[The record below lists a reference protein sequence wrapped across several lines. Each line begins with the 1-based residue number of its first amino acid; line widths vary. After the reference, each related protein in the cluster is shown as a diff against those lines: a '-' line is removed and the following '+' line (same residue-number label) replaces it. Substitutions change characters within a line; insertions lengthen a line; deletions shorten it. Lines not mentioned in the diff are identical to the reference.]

1 MNWHQA
7 IRINQKALADMV
19 SGLLCMVRVRAVCPE
34 GHSAPDSSTR
44 DQASSKPVSPDPAS
58 TGFTIG
64 PITRRMILRQLRTLE
79 AALRRLIVLYVHVHA
94 IKPVAATQ
102 KRNRPLPDFS
112 IFRAASNEKPL
123 AFNLFDPRK
132 RLMPFVEGDATISPF
147 SGPDTASD
155 APLLIPHRAPLTPR
169 ILFPDQAL
177 FWSGVGDRASH
188 KEEEADMTLL
198 SDHTKLLRRLKALE
212 NAVATLPKQ
221 ALRLA
226 RIMQTRETAPPG
238 PRKIGAIRPGIP
250 PGHVQ
255 RSNDPSHKVLRECHG
270 LVREWEKDAWK
281 NRQKNL
287 PAP

>member
-1 MNWHQA
+1 
-7 IRINQKALADMV
+7 MV
-19 SGLLCMVRVRAVCPE
+19 SGLLCMVRVRASCPE
-34 GHSAPDSSTR
+34 GLSAAGSSTR
-44 DQASSKPVSPDPAS
+44 DSVSPDPAS

-64 PITRRMILRQLRTLE
+64 PITHQMILRQLRTLE

-94 IKPVAATQ
+94 IKAVAAAQ

-112 IFRAASNEKPL
+112 TFRAAPGEKPL

-132 RLMPFVEGDATISPF
+132 RLMLFVEGDATISPF

-155 APLLIPHRAPLTPR
+155 APLLTPHRAPLNPR
-169 ILFPDQAL
+169 VLFPDQAL
-177 FWSGVGDRASH
+177 FWSRVDEQANP
-188 KEEEADMTLL
+188 KDEADMTPLP
-198 SDHTKLLRRLKALE
+198 DHTKLLRRLKALE

-238 PRKIGAIRPGIP
+238 PKKIGAIRPGIP

-255 RSNDPSHKVLRECHG
+255 RSNDPCHKVLRECHG
-270 LVREWEKDAWK
+270 LVQEWEKDAWK